1 MTWNRRSRRCA
12 VALWSLAMAA
22 TSAGA
27 QQQTNLAVGARVRV
41 SATDRDVIGAWRGA
55 DSNSLRVLESAQQPV
70 TVLPRSSVRRVDV
83 SDGIVPGNFGRG
95 AKRGAF
101 VGLGGGVLLFALA
114 AWHDAVTPRSTF
126 WTPVMTAA
134 ITGAVVL
141 PPAATMI
148 GGALTRHDTERWRA
162 VPVP

>member
-1 MTWNRRSRRCA
+1 MTWNTRSRFSA
-12 VALWSLAMAA
+12 VALWSLALAA
-22 TSAGA
+22 TPAAA
-27 QQQTNLAVGARVRV
+27 QQQSAVAVGARVRV

-55 DSNSLRVLESAQQPV
+55 DSSSVRVLVTAQQPV
-70 TVLPRSSVRRVDV
+70 TVIPRSSVQRLEV
-83 SDGIVPGNFGRG
+83 SEGVVPGNFGRG

-101 VGLGGGVLLFALA
+101 VGLAGGVVLFALA

-148 GGALTRHDTERWRA
+148 GGALTRHDTERWRT

>member
-1 MTWNRRSRRCA
+1 M
-12 VALWSLAMAA
+12 
-22 TSAGA
+22 
-27 QQQTNLAVGARVRV
+27 
-41 SATDRDVIGAWRGA
+41 
-55 DSNSLRVLESAQQPV
+55 RVLERPDQPV
-70 TVLPRSSVRRVDV
+70 TAIPRGSVEHLAV
-83 SDGIVPGNFGRG
+83 SEGIVPGNFGRG

-148 GGALTRHDTERWRA
+148 GGALTRHDTERWRD

>member
-1 MTWNRRSRRCA
+1 MWSLVA
-12 VALWSLAMAA
+12 VATPAA
-22 TSAGA
+22 A
-27 QQQTNLAVGARVRV
+27 QQQNAVAVGARVRV
-41 SATDRDVIGAWRGA
+41 SASGRDVIGAWRGA
-55 DSNSLRVLESAQQPV
+55 DSAALHVLEGAQRPV
-70 TVLPRSSVRRVDV
+70 TTVPRSTVQRLAV
-83 SDGIVPGNFGRG
+83 SEGVVPGNFGRG
-95 AKRGAF
+95 AKRGALI
-101 VGLGGGVLLFALA
+101 GLGGGVLLFALA